1 VDNVIRHPSTNT
13 GDDDDR
19 AGVPQDTEAEG
30 LVVGAIMHDVRAYTE
45 AAQLIDRTDIYRE
58 AHRLI
63 WDVVTQLVEEG
74 AGVHPVAVR
83 ARIGQMGQLRVVD
96 NGLLIDRLG
105 ADFGITPGMVGH
117 FAQIVADRAH
127 ERRYDEHA
135 SELKAAI
142 ARKASGDEL
151 DKLVAEFQQRETL
164 RANTG
169 HGPAHLVSSILDWDS
184 FFATDFGNVVLLPG
198 RLMAPGQQITIVG
211 DGKAGKSLFVQEW
224 LWRMATG
231 RSFLDDKPGEPV
243 TILYLDSENGQEQV
257 QERFYS
263 FGAGPGRMGQL
274 RYASFPPVRPLDTA
288 GGGAD
293 LMAMVKATGAQL
305 IVLDTVSRF
314 ISGPENDADT
324 WLSLYRH
331 TLLPLKRDR
340 IASVRLDHL
349 GKDGDRGARGSSAKN
364 QDVDHVWTLAAQ
376 GGGILSLRRTHTR
389 TGIGPDEFIVRR
401 EARRDGDN
409 WVPGATR
416 HVICAPEPS
425 GWENGDEP
433 TGMAAIPGTVEHIMA
448 ALDRAGVPHSAGNRQ
463 AREALASAG
472 VQVRN
477 DRIAEAVRRRKATPD
492 MPGFDTPL
500 ERSPERSRDLD
511 GERVP
516 GTFPKITGNTQN
528 PSSDVSGN
536 NGEQRGTAP
545 VPHPSPSR
553 REGVGEH
560 REHEGLEPPLC
571 LLCHEPV
578 DQARAAAGYDT
589 HHPCPTPQG

>member
-30 LVVGAIMHDVRAYTE
+30 LVIGAIMHDPRAYTE
-45 AAQLIDRTDIYRE
+45 AAALIDRTDIYRE

-63 WDVVTQLVEEG
+63 WDVVTQLIEEG

-96 NGLLIDRLG
+96 NGLVVDRLG
-105 ADFGITPGMVGH
+105 SDYITPGMVGH

-135 SELKAAI
+135 SDLKAAI

-151 DKLVAEFQQRETL
+151 DTLVSEFQQRETL

-169 HGPAHLVSSILDWDS
+169 HGPAHLTASLLDWDA

-211 DGKAGKSLFVQEW
+211 DGKAGKSLFTQEW

-243 TILYLDSENGQEQV
+243 TILYLDAENGQEQV

-293 LMAMVKATGAQL
+293 LMALVKATGAEL
-305 IVLDTVSRF
+305 VVLDTVSRF

-364 QDVDHVWTLAAQ
+364 QDVDHVWLLSAQ

-389 TGIGPDEFIVRR
+389 TGIGPDEFAIRR

-416 HVICAPEPS
+416 HVIAAPEPA
-425 GWENGDEP
+425 GWGDGSAG
-433 TGMAAIPGTVEHIMA
+433 TGMAAIPGTVEHIIA
-448 ALDRAGVPHSAGNRQ
+448 RLDEEGVPSDWGSPRVIKVCVDLGLQ
-463 AREALASAG
+463 ARKSKIE
-472 VQVRN
+472 
-477 DRIAEAVRRRKATPD
+477 EAVRIRKNRPAGDLPPHLPHSTFNQPPPESGGPPAIPAGQTSPGEVGGTSGGGSPQAT
-492 MPGFDTPL
+492 
-500 ERSPERSRDLD
+500 SPR
-511 GERVP
+511 P
-516 GTFPKITGNTQN
+516 
-528 PSSDVSGN
+528 PSQEGGGGAD
-536 NGEQRGTAP
+536 RGTP
-545 VPHPSPSR
+545 T
-553 REGVGEH
+553 
-560 REHEGLEPPLC
+560 PLC
-571 LLCHEPV
+571 LVCRTPLDAP
-578 DQARAAAGYDT
+578 RAAAGYDT
-589 HHPCPTPQG
+589 HHPCPTT